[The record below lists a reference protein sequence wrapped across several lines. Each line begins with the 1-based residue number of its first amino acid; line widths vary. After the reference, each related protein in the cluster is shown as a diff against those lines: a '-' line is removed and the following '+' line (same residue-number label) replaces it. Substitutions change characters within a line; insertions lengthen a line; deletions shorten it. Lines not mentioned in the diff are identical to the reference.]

1 MFRIGIGSD
10 IHRLVEGRPLVIG
23 GVKIESDLGADG
35 HSDAD
40 VLSHALC
47 DAILGALSLG
57 DLGKHYPTDEERWR
71 NAESF
76 IFLRYVVGLMK
87 EHGYRVVNVDST
99 VHLEKPKL
107 RSYIDEMKKGI
118 ADVLEVE
125 TNCISVKAKTG
136 EGVDAVGELHAVRA
150 DAVVSLAKIEA

>member
-1 MFRIGIGSD
+1 MNRIGIGSD
-10 IHRLVEGRPLVIG
+10 IHRLVEDRPLVIG
-23 GVKIESDLGADG
+23 GVKINSDLGAYG

-40 VLSHALC
+40 VLVHALC

-57 DLGKHYPTDEERWR
+57 DLGKHFPTDEERWR

-87 EHGYRVVNVDST
+87 EHGYQVVNVDST
-99 VHLEKPKL
+99 VHLERPKL
-107 RSYIDEMKKGI
+107 RPYIDEMKKGV
-118 ADVLEVE
+118 AEVLEVE

-136 EGVDAVGELHAVRA
+136 EGVDAVGERRAVRA
-150 DAVVSLAKIEA
+150 DAVVSLVKV

>member
-1 MFRIGIGSD
+1 MQRIGVGSD

-23 GVKIESDLGADG
+23 GVKIDSDLGADG

-40 VLSHALC
+40 VLCHALC
-47 DAILGALSLG
+47 DAILGALALG
-57 DLGKHYPTDEERWR
+57 DLGKHFPNDEERWR

-87 EHGYRVVNVDST
+87 QQGYAVSNIDTT
-99 VHLEKPKL
+99 VHLETPKL
-107 RSYIDEMKKGI
+107 RPFIDEIKKGL
-118 ADVLEVE
+118 AEVLETE

-136 EGVDAVGELHAVRA
+136 EGVDAVGERRAVRA
-150 DAVVSLAKIEA
+150 DAVVLLAKV

>member
-1 MFRIGIGSD
+1 M
-10 IHRLVEGRPLVIG
+10 IG
-23 GVKIESDLGADG
+23 GVKIDSELGADG

-40 VLSHALC
+40 VLCHALC

-57 DLGKHYPTDEERWR
+57 DLGKHFPNDEERWR

-87 EHGYRVVNVDST
+87 EHGYRVSNVDST
-99 VHLEKPKL
+99 VHLERPKL

-118 ADVLEVE
+118 ADVLEVD

-136 EGVDAVGELHAVRA
+136 EGVDAVGEGRAVRA
-150 DAVVSLAKIEA
+150 DVVISLERT

>member
-1 MFRIGIGSD
+1 MNRIGIGSD
-10 IHRLVEGRPLVIG
+10 IHRLVEDRPLVIG
-23 GVKIESDLGADG
+23 GVKINSDLGAYG

-40 VLSHALC
+40 VLVHALC

-57 DLGKHYPTDEERWR
+57 DLGKHFPTDEERWR

-87 EHGYRVVNVDST
+87 EHGYQVVNVDST
-99 VHLEKPKL
+99 VHLERPKL
-107 RSYIDEMKKGI
+107 RPYIDEMKKGV
-118 ADVLEVE
+118 AEVLQVE

-136 EGVDAVGELHAVRA
+136 EGVDAIGERRAVRA
-150 DAVVSLAKIEA
+150 DATVLLHKDL